1 MQQDLQQD
9 GVGLKHSYFQDSERQ
24 IKSRPPGFET
34 VNVPAISASTDNSGG
49 EDEWP
54 NLTPYT
60 DTKLGTSARQPA
72 ANSIEETV
80 PPHITH
86 MNKPGLNP
94 LEFPFLQTS
103 NVGTSQA
110 GSVPVNPP
118 PGFAYGAPPRSNR
131 TTAVQSTRNV
141 KALEGEVI
149 EKVRKALNYDESK
162 FTQFMTIS
170 GWYRNSEVT
179 VHEYAS
185 QCYLLFGDAWYE
197 IGPQLSQV
205 LPVKSKRKELMSV
218 FSNSGTVSG
227 LKSKL
232 CADPPSVWQKAKNES
247 SAATL
252 TEAEYPS
259 LVAAAKL
266 PDPSKGPQLWNARVS
281 AW

>member
-1 MQQDLQQD
+1 M
-9 GVGLKHSYFQDSERQ
+9 
-24 IKSRPPGFET
+24 
-34 VNVPAISASTDNSGG
+34 
-49 EDEWP
+49 
-54 NLTPYT
+54 
-60 DTKLGTSARQPA
+60 
-72 ANSIEETV
+72 
-80 PPHITH
+80 
-86 MNKPGLNP
+86 
-94 LEFPFLQTS
+94 
-103 NVGTSQA
+103 
-110 GSVPVNPP
+110 
-118 PGFAYGAPPRSNR
+118 
-131 TTAVQSTRNV
+131 
-141 KALEGEVI
+141 I
-149 EKVRKALNYDESK
+149 EKVRKALNYNESK
-162 FTQFMTIS
+162 FTQFVTIS

-232 CADPPSVWQKAKNES
+232 CADPPGVWQKAKNES
-247 SAATL
+247 SAAAL

-266 PDPSKGPQLWNARVS
+266 PDPSKGTQLWNARVS